1 MAKLI
6 QFDLVSP
13 EKSLVSVEAN
23 EINIPGSE
31 GDFSAMSDHAPIITT
46 LRPGFINILTADK
59 EEQYFVT
66 GGFAEVSA
74 EATSVLAEKAFVKDD
89 LSREVADKLIMDAKL
104 KHEQVGSDSTAKYYS
119 DLEVALSDI

>member
-74 EATSVLAEKAFVKDD
+74 EARSVLAEKAVVKDD

-104 KHEQVGSDSTAKYYS
+104 KHEQVGSDATAKYYS

>member
-1 MAKLI
+1 MATLI

-104 KHEQVGSDSTAKYYS
+104 KQEQVGSDATAKYYS

>member
-104 KHEQVGSDSTAKYYS
+104 KHEQVGSDATAKYHS

>member
-13 EKSLVSVEAN
+13 EKSLVSVKAN

-46 LRPGFINILTADK
+46 LRPGFI
-59 EEQYFVT
+59 
-66 GGFAEVSA
+66 
-74 EATSVLAEKAFVKDD
+74 
-89 LSREVADKLIMDAKL
+89 LSLI
-104 KHEQVGSDSTAKYYS
+104 H
-119 DLEVALSDI
+119 I